1 MSRPQQKSIAVV
13 HTHVWNM
20 DGLMTAPGPS
30 VKRQSSRRK
39 RCADCRAG
47 ESVLSGSCVL
57 HTSIHIANRQ
67 RRSEVN
73 WSHLH
78 ILGQE
83 DFQTSP
89 SISSEGSSPS
99 EASLACEE
107 MKLTTRFLFS
117 NIRTTESELESI
129 LQTFSGSLDKAE
141 RPEPSALNRGYSD
154 TERRDEEPKEE
165 YTEEAYRG
173 FETWILGSYEQ
184 MFCFARGDCSG
195 SQIYD

>member
-1 MSRPQQKSIAVV
+1 MSLPQQKSIAVV

-30 VKRQSSRRK
+30 VKRRSSRRK

-47 ESVLSGSCVL
+47 ESALSGSCVL
-57 HTSIHIANRQ
+57 HTSIHNANRK

-78 ILGQE
+78 LLSQD

-117 NIRTTESELESI
+117 GIRTTESELEFV
-129 LQTFSGSLDKAE
+129 LENLSGSLDKAE
-141 RPEPSALNRGYSD
+141 KSEPSPLDGGYSD
-154 TERRDEEPKEE
+154 SEQRDEERKEE

-195 SQIYD
+195 SQIND

>member
-1 MSRPQQKSIAVV
+1 MSLPQQKSIAVV

-30 VKRQSSRRK
+30 VKRRSSRRK

-57 HTSIHIANRQ
+57 HTSLHVAHRK
-67 RRSEVN
+67 RAPEVD
-73 WSHLH
+73 WRHLH

-83 DFQTSP
+83 DFKTSP

-117 NIRTTESELESI
+117 NIRTTESELESM
-129 LQTFSGSLDKAE
+129 LDAFSGSLDKAE
-141 RPEPSALNRGYSD
+141 RPEPASLNGGYSV
-154 TERRDEEPKEE
+154 TERRDEESKEE

-173 FETWILGSYEQ
+173 FETWVMGSYEQ

>member
-1 MSRPQQKSIAVV
+1 MSLPQQKSIAVV

-30 VKRQSSRRK
+30 VKRRSSRRK

-47 ESVLSGSCVL
+47 ESILSGSCVL
-57 HTSIHIANRQ
+57 HTPIHTANR
-67 RRSEVN
+67 RRAPEVN
-73 WSHLH
+73 WSHSH

-83 DFQTSP
+83 DFQTPP

-107 MKLTTRFLFS
+107 MRMTAQFLLS
-117 NIRTTESELESI
+117 NIRTTKSEQESI
-129 LQTFSGSLDKAE
+129 LETFSDGLNKAE
-141 RPEPSALNRGYSD
+141 RPEPAPFNDGPSD
-154 TERRDEEPKEE
+154 TERRDEGSKEE

-173 FETWILGSYEQ
+173 FETWVMGSYEQ

-195 SQIYD
+195 SQMHD

>member
-73 WSHLH
+73 WSDLH

-141 RPEPSALNRGYSD
+141 RPGTIRIESRLFRYRAK
-154 TERRDEEPKEE
+154 DEEPKEE

-173 FETWILGSYEQ
+173 VWTWILGSYEQ